1 MSSAE
6 YRFVRIS
13 EKTLKDF
20 KTLGKNAFGVEH
32 TDEEIKKLF
41 DTRAWGKDYIGY
53 LAYSEATNETAAF
66 YGIYPCFAEYNGNR
80 YLIAQSG
87 STMTHSEHRKKGL
100 FYDSAQKTFEL
111 AGDEQISFVYGFP
124 NMFSYRGLM
133 KLGWIHDGNLQS
145 YHIIIPTFPLG
156 YLSQKLKFL
165 KPLYNFWFKFVTSFW
180 RTKSRPF
187 KNSSIEE
194 NIGGVCHDEAFLNY
208 KNDNDHRFMIRVGG
222 NLVWINQHQGN
233 IGIGDIELIDD
244 QKDFKKVL
252 RTLKLICFLSGSAH
266 LRTYVSSGGKL
277 DRLFRA
283 DGYIP
288 REGLANCY
296 LNFTSDLPLGNFK
309 YVYAD
314 FDTF

>member
-13 EKTLKDF
+13 EKNLKDF
-20 KTLGKNAFGVEH
+20 RLLGKNAFGTEQ
-32 TDEEIKKLF
+32 TEQDSKKLF
-41 DTRAWGKDYIGY
+41 NTRDWGKDYIGY
-53 LAYSEATNETAAF
+53 LAYSTATGNVAAF
-66 YGIYPCFAEYNGNR
+66 YGIFPCFAEYNGKQ
-80 YLIAQSG
+80 YIIAQSG
-87 STMTHSEHRKKGL
+87 STMTHTEHRKKGL
-100 FYDSAQKTFEL
+100 FYNLAQKTFEL
-111 AGDEQISFVYGFP
+111 ARNEGLAFVYGFP
-124 NMFSYRGLM
+124 NENSYRGFI
-133 KLGWIHDGNLQS
+133 KLDWTHDGNIQS

-165 KPLYNFWFKFVTSFW
+165 KPLYNFWFKFVTSLW

-208 KNDNDHRFMIRVGG
+208 KNENDNRFMIRVGE

-244 QKDFKKVL
+244 QKDFKKVI
-252 RTLKLICFLSGSAH
+252 RTLKLICFLSGSVH
-266 LRTYVSSGGKL
+266 LRTYVSSDGKL
-277 DRLFRA
+277 DRLFREN
-283 DGYIP
+283 GYNSKP
-288 REGLANCY
+288 GLANCY
-296 LNFTSDLPLGNFK
+296 FNLTSDLPLGNFK